1 MPGVSAPWGS
11 WYRDPMRRPSL
22 VSAVLFA
29 GALVAGCQSSS
40 VQGLTNRFG
49 DCTFAPHAVCTG
61 QNLAALTLDGS
72 DLTGA
77 DFSGSDLSHADLRG
91 VILRDANLKDAD
103 LVGADLSDAD
113 LRNANLSGAALF
125 TARLDRADWTG
136 SNRTGTR
143 FCQTRLPDGTMS
155 ACRDLESFVPPAPTK
170 PPAIETF
177 TVHRPLRCL
186 DDGVGEGF
194 EVDWKVVRASNVA
207 FLIDDIRST
216 SASGNGGIQ
225 RLPMQCDNRQHVVTL
240 QAFGSSPPPATQS
253 LTVALAP
260 APGP

>member
-1 MPGVSAPWGS
+1 
-11 WYRDPMRRPSL
+11 MRRPSL
-22 VSAVLFA
+22 ASAVLLV

-40 VQGLTNRFG
+40 GQGLSNRFG
-49 DCTFAPHAVCTG
+49 DCTFAPNAVCTG

-77 DFSGSDLSHADLRG
+77 DFSGSDLSHADLRN
-91 VILRDANLKDAD
+91 VILRDANLKDAN
-103 LVGADLSDAD
+103 LAGADLSGAD
-113 LRNANLSGAALF
+113 LRNANLSGATLF

-143 FCQTRLPDGTMS
+143 YCQTKLPDGTMS
-155 ACRDLESFVPPAPTK
+155 TCRDLESSVPIAPAQ

-186 DDGVGEGF
+186 ADGVGEGF

-207 FLIDDIRST
+207 FLIDNIRAST
-216 SASGNGGIQ
+216 ASGNGGIQ
-225 RLPMQCDNRQHVVTL
+225 RLPMQCDNRRHVVTL

-253 LTVALAP
+253 LTVSLAP
-260 APGP
+260 ASGP

>member
-1 MPGVSAPWGS
+1 
-11 WYRDPMRRPSL
+11 MRRPSL
-22 VSAVLFA
+22 ASAVLLV
-29 GALVAGCQSSS
+29 GALVVGCQSSS
-40 VQGLTNRFG
+40 GQGLSNRFG
-49 DCTFAPHAVCTG
+49 DCTFAPNAVCTG

-77 DFSGSDLSHADLRG
+77 DFSGSDLSHADLRN
-91 VILRDANLKDAD
+91 VILRDANLKDAN
-103 LVGADLSDAD
+103 LAGADLSGAD
-113 LRNANLSGAALF
+113 LRNANLSGATLF

-143 FCQTRLPDGTMS
+143 YCQTKLPDGTMS
-155 ACRDLESFVPPAPTK
+155 TCRDLESSVPIAPAQ

-186 DDGVGEGF
+186 ADGVGEGF

-207 FLIDDIRST
+207 FSIDNIRAST
-216 SASGNGGIQ
+216 ASGNGGIQ
-225 RLPMQCDNRQHVVTL
+225 RLPMQCDNRRHVVTL

-253 LTVALAP
+253 FTVSLAP
-260 APGP
+260 ASGP